1 MSEAYLGEIRM
12 FGGNYAPQG
21 WAPCDGRLVSIAE
34 NDALYALLGTLYGG
48 DGVTTFGLPD
58 LRGRLPIGMGQGP
71 GLSPRPQGQR
81 TGVENVTLTTAQ
93 TPAHTHAFAAGGAS
107 SSASPQGLVPSA
119 ATGFSFY
126 AAAPSDATWLNP
138 GTVQTVGGGQPH
150 DNVMPSLAVGFIIA
164 LEGIFPSQG

>member
-1 MSEAYLGEIRM
+1 MSDPYLGEIRM
-12 FGGNYAPQG
+12 FGGDYAPRG
-21 WAPCDGRLVSIAE
+21 WSLCDGSQLSIAE
-34 NDALYALLGTLYGG
+34 NEALYTLLGTTYGG
-48 DGVTTFGLPD
+48 DGVNTFGLPD
-58 LRGRLPIGMGQGP
+58 LRGRLPIGTGTGP
-71 GLSPRPQGQR
+71 GLSTRPLGQQA
-81 TGVENVTLTTAQ
+81 GVENVTLTTAQ